1 MHLGTNISFLEP
13 PLLAPVGP
21 TIAPKN
27 VSAARKIGKRTPSV
41 EFQGLVASRIASSA
55 SFGLHFDGFG
65 TDLRLTFVDA
75 RIIFGSVA
83 SGASL
88 GLQFGRSGTDDR
100 WILMDASIIGISALI
115 SDSISESP
123 WALRTTSYSRWILGI
138 CLSIIAW

>member
-1 MHLGTNISFLEP
+1 MVPDFSKHAFVHQEFIENSIFVRTPRIERYFGEFTCILAPTYRFWD

-27 VSAARKIGKRTPSV
+27 VPAARKIGKQTPSV
-41 EFQGLVASRIASSA
+41 EFQGLVASRIASRA

-65 TDLRLTFVDA
+65 TDLRLTLVDA

-100 WILMDASIIGISALI
+100 
-115 SDSISESP
+115 
-123 WALRTTSYSRWILGI
+123 
-138 CLSIIAW
+138 